1 MLSFGATGEV
11 VDVVG
16 LEAGG
21 GGKLA
26 AALLNDFSLS
36 ISCNSSC
43 SLFLFRR
50 KKNIAPP
57 IIAARAIRPIAR
69 PAFAP
74 ELIPPALGTAVAELE
89 PEAVSMAASLELVAI
104 VRVGANVEVVKS
116 RSLLV
121 VGAGVE
127 RDDDREED
135 EDDEGG
141 RRVVVGVRS
150 VVGSGVGSGVGVSV
164 SSSSLVSVGLGLLVD
179 RVGVSNGGNGVIFG
193 RSRSSVAVEY
203 PPIGP
208 ENVGFAVT

>member
-1 MLSFGATGEV
+1 M
-11 VDVVG
+11 DVVG

-43 SLFLFRR
+43 SLFLLRR

-57 IIAARAIRPIAR
+57 IIAAGAMRPIAR

-104 VRVGANVEVVKS
+104 VRVGAKVEVVKS

-127 RDDDREED
+127 WDDDRNVED

-179 RVGVSNGGNGVIFG
+179 RVGVSNGGNGVSFG

>member
-16 LEAGG
+16 LEVGG

-36 ISCNSSC
+36 ISCNSC
-43 SLFLFRR
+43 SLFLLRR

-57 IIAARAIRPIAR
+57 IIAARAMRPIAR

-74 ELIPPALGTAVAELE
+74 GLIPPALGTAVAELE
-89 PEAVSMAASLELVAI
+89 PEVVSIAASLELVAI

-127 RDDDREED
+127 WDDDCEEED

-141 RRVVVGVRS
+141 RRVVVGVRC

-193 RSRSSVAVEY
+193 RSSVAVEY